1 MKCLICGT
9 DSNYALCDNCNN
21 QNNVA
26 LLFHLFGDYGAE
38 LEKYPIVE
46 DYISG
51 FEKKTE
57 ARRILIDVAKNY
69 NGNDADYYLCRAYAL
84 TYDESFENRAL
95 EYLEKHK
102 DNDSKRQ
109 RVLLDLLNSYV
120 SKVFSKPE
128 LFCKDVLETE
138 GLYSELYYKAAEY
151 YATVGDYDI
160 SESLITKT
168 LEKLNNGTCSPM
180 IYPKE
185 KEISEFEKLKE
196 KVIKYR
202 AGTPYWPRN
211 PEKRRVVA
219 EIYEAKGIEHPRI
232 EPKSK
237 KVNEADFKPISET
250 LDPPNRYV
258 SFWCT
263 EVFST
268 VAKDIC
274 EIGAITIDGDNQI
287 DSFHSY
293 IKPWKSHAT
302 AIGRLNLERELQDAP
317 DVDFVIDDFIKYIGN
332 DPLVAPGALESQGNL
347 LTRAFRYAGKDHID
361 NNFFDLLD
369 YADDTSDTFE
379 VWTRDKLIERF
390 GLADG
395 GNALEKAIVNNEIF
409 FALRKNSK

>member
-9 DSNYALCDNCNN
+9 ESNNVLCDSCNN
-21 QNNVA
+21 QENVA
-26 LLFHLFGDYGAE
+26 LLFHLLGDYGAE
-38 LEKYPIVE
+38 LDNYPIVE
-46 DYISG
+46 GYISG

-57 ARRILIDVAKNY
+57 ARRILIDIAKNY
-69 NGNDADYYLCRAYAL
+69 NGSDADYYLCRAYTL
-84 TYDESFENRAL
+84 TYDEAFENSAL

-102 DNDSKRQ
+102 DNDSHRQ
-109 RVLLDLLNSYV
+109 RVLLDLLNTYV

-128 LFCKDVLETE
+128 TICKGVLETD
-138 GLYSELYYKAAEY
+138 GLFSELYYKVAEY
-151 YATVGDYDI
+151 YATVGDYDV

-180 IYPKE
+180 IYPLE
-185 KEISEFEKLKE
+185 REVAEFEKLKG
-196 KVIKYR
+196 KVEKYR
-202 AGTPYWPRN
+202 TVKPYWPNN
-211 PEKRRVVA
+211 PEKRRIVA
-219 EIYEAKGIEHPRI
+219 EIYDAKGIEHPRI
-232 EPKSK
+232 EPKPK
-237 KVNEADFKPISET
+237 KVSEADFKPISEM

-263 EVFST
+263 EVFNT

-274 EIGAITIDGDNQI
+274 EIGAITIDGDTQI

-293 IKPWKSHAT
+293 IKPWKSNAA
-302 AIGRLNLERELQDAP
+302 AIGRLNLARELQDAP

-361 NNFFDLLD
+361 NEFFDLLD
-369 YADDTSDTFE
+369 YADDTSDSFD

-395 GNALEKAIVNNEIF
+395 GNALEKAIVNNEIYN
-409 FALRKNSK
+409 ALRKNSK